1 MIPEPIARGKVREI
15 YAHGDDQLIL
25 VASDRISAYDV
36 IMPTLIPD
44 KGRVLTAM
52 SLFWFAQTGDIVP
65 NHLRSIDPKDLP
77 DPFRTAEFAGRTML
91 VQRLEMIELEC
102 VARGYLA
109 GSGWREYRESGTVV
123 GHDLPVG
130 LQLGDRLPHPI
141 FTPATKATSGH
152 DQNITRDDAAARFGV
167 GLVTDLEALTLA
179 LYQRAHARCAQAGII
194 LADTKFE
201 FGRDVRDQLVL
212 ADEVL
217 TPDSSRLWP
226 ADKWQPGVNPASF
239 DKQYVRDWLDASG
252 WDHTP
257 PGPALPRE
265 VTQGT
270 RDRYIQAYE
279 RITGKR
285 FRDYLEEADVRA
297 HQ

>member
-1 MIPEPIARGKVREI
+1 MIPEPIARGKVRDI

-36 IMPTLIPD
+36 VMPTPIPD

-52 SLFWFAQTGDIVP
+52 SLFWFGATAELVP
-65 NHLRSIDPKDLP
+65 NHLVGARLEGLP
-77 DPFRTAEFAGRTML
+77 EGFRTGDFAGRSML
-91 VQRLEMIELEC
+91 VQRLEMVELEC

-109 GSGWREYRESGTVV
+109 GSGWREYQATGTVV
-123 GHDLPVG
+123 GHRLPPG
-130 LQLGDRLPHPI
+130 LRLGDRLPAPS
-141 FTPATKATSGH
+141 FTPATKAASGH
-152 DQNITRDDAAARFGV
+152 DENISREAAAVRFGI
-167 GLVTDLEALTLA
+167 GLVVALEALTLA
-179 LYQRAHARCAQAGII
+179 LYERAHARCAEAGIV

-201 FGRDVRDQLVL
+201 FGRDPDGQLIL

-226 ADKWQPGVNPASF
+226 TDQWHPGTNPASF

-257 PGPALPRE
+257 PGPELPGE
-265 VTQGT
+265 VVEGT
-270 RDRYIQAYE
+270 RSRYVQAYE
-279 RITGKR
+279 RISGHR
-285 FRDYLEEADVRA
+285 FGDYLEEARVRA

>member
-1 MIPEPIARGKVREI
+1 VIPEPIARGKVREI

-36 IMPTLIPD
+36 IMPTPIPD

-52 SLFWFAQTGDIVP
+52 SVFWFTHTGDLVP
-65 NHLRSIDPKDLP
+65 NHLISIRGDDLP
-77 DPFRTAEFAGRTML
+77 DGFQTDEFAGRTML

-109 GSGWREYRESGTVV
+109 GSGWREYQATGMV
-123 GHDLPVG
+123 GGHRLPEG
-130 LQLGDRLPHPI
+130 LRQGDRLPEPI

-152 DQNITRDDAAARFGV
+152 DENITREEAARRFGIGV
-167 GLVTDLEALTLA
+167 VTALEALTLEI
-179 LYQRAHARCAQAGII
+179 YRQAHARVERAGII

-201 FGRDVRDQLVL
+201 FGRDASGALVL

-226 ADKWQPGVNPASF
+226 ADEWAPGSSPASF

-252 WDHTP
+252 WDHSP
-257 PGPALPRE
+257 PGPELPDE
-265 VTQGT
+265 VVEGT
-270 RDRYIQAYE
+270 RSRYIQAYE
-279 RITGKR
+279 RISGSR
-285 FRDYLEEADVRA
+285 FSDYLQEAHVRA
-297 HQ
+297 DQ